1 MKTLLEILD
10 WLCCF
15 VLPEIPRLIL
25 LWGTLGFFIFQL
37 STVPVRSSAE
47 DWKRSLSH
55 FTQTR

>member
-1 MKTLLEILD
+1 MKDLIS

-37 STVPVRSSAE
+37 SNTPIRSSAE
-47 DWKRSLSH
+47 DWKHSLSH